1 MAQTDQPAES
11 APKTPVVDQAVQP
24 LTLEEF
30 CLRLSSP
37 DRRVGVAI
45 IGGFYSVERLA
56 GHFKDFESAYESRF
70 TAFVNKP
77 A

>member
-1 MAQTDQPAES
+1 MAQTDQTADP
-11 APKTPVVDQAVQP
+11 APKAPVVDQAVQP
-24 LTLEEF
+24 LTLDEF
-30 CLRLSSP
+30 CMRLSSP
-37 DRRVGVAI
+37 ERRVGVAI

-56 GHFKDFESAYESRF
+56 GHFKDFESAYQSRF